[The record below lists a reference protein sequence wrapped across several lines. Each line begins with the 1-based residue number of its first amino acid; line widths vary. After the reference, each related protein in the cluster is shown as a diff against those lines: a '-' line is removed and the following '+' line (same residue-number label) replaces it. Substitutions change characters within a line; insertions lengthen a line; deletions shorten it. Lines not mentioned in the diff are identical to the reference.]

1 MSQDRSETQKIN
13 PIRETS
19 QEAIELAK
27 SLIRKAS
34 YGALAVL
41 DPATGFP
48 LASRVAVATDSAG
61 APIILISSLSA
72 HSKALMADNRCSL
85 LLGEPGKGDPLAH
98 PRITLICVAAWLD
111 RDAPETQLIKELY
124 LRHQPKAALYV
135 EFGDFS
141 FLRLIIQTANLNGGF
156 GQAFKLTATQIMLA
170 DTHNPAV

>member
-1 MSQDRSETQKIN
+1 MSQDRSEQQKIN

-19 QEAIELAK
+19 PEAIELAK
-27 SLIRKAS
+27 SLVRKAS

-72 HSKALMADNRCSL
+72 HSKALLADNRCSL

-111 RDAPETQLIKELY
+111 RDAAETQLIKELY

-135 EFGDFS
+135 DFGDFS
-141 FLRLIIQTANLNGGF
+141 FVRLKIQAANLNGGF
-156 GQAFKLTATQIMLA
+156 GQAFRLTDTELGSA
-170 DTHNPAV
+170 DIHTPTV